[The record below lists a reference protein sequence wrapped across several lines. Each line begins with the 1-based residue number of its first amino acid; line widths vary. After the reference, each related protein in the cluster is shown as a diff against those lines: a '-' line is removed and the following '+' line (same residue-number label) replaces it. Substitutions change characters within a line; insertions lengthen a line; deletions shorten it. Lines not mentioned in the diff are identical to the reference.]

1 LRIENHDLTEKG
13 GNSNRRQDT
22 GKNRWKKNN
31 DQRIQIETL
40 ETKQTYVK
48 KLNKSKKKNLC

>member
-40 ETKQTYVK
+40 ETKQTCVK

>member
-48 KLNKSKKKNLC
+48 KLN